1 MRAPAPEESARTRK
15 KPFNNTNEKTIIIPL
30 TIMTLAATACQQ
42 GGSSEEN
49 PLLTTPATP
58 YGAPQFDKIKTEH
71 YEPALRRSHGRSTGR
86 HRAIAKSRTSTFDN
100 TIVALERSGN
110 RLNSVA
116 TIFFALRAPKLPD
129 EMDAIA
135 ERLQPKL
142 VEYSNDIYLDRSSS
156 SE

>member
-1 MRAPAPEESARTRK
+1 MK
-15 KPFNNTNEKTIIIPL
+15 KTIIIPL

-71 YEPALRRSHGRSTGR
+71 YEPAFDVALAEARADIE
-86 HRAIAKSRTSTFDN
+86 AIARNPEPPTFDN

-116 TIFFALRAPKLPD
+116 TIFFRPP
-129 EMDAIA
+129 
-135 ERLQPKL
+135 ERR
-142 VEYSNDIYLDRSSS
+142 NFR
-156 SE
+156 